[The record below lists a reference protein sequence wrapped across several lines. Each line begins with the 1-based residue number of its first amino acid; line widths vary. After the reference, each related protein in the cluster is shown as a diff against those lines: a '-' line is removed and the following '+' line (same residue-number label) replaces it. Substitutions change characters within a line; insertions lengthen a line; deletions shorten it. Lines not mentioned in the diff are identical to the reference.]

1 MIPECAGATEV
12 TPYPI
17 DQPPPRDGAPD
28 GAGQFFAAPAVLPA
42 EIGFL
47 SSHGVRL
54 SVLRTAAARAQAE
67 GISPDAALLADGTLS
82 ESFFYRAFAR
92 QLGVAFVEDE
102 GMVCATPGDARAIRS
117 GAARLAGHRAGR
129 LVVAPQGATLVTLLQ
144 AARAGSL
151 PPLCLSITTP
161 SNLSRE
167 IRKASAEVMA
177 FDASHGLACLD
188 ASLSARAGLGAM
200 HYGLA
205 AGIFLSVILTLAVT
219 PQLAP
224 KIFSIGTSCL
234 FLPTIILR
242 LFAGAACGGASRPG
256 PRLADHRLPPYSI
269 VVALH
274 REARVARQLIA
285 AIDAIDYPRAKL
297 DIKLVLEEDDLATKQ
312 ALDAL
317 NLGPAYEII
326 VAPAGAPRTKPRA
339 LNVALPLLRGTF
351 VAVFDAEDVPDP
363 SQLREAAERFER
375 APRTLA
381 CLQACLAIDNIDDSW
396 LTRLFALEYAVL
408 FDVLHQGMAGLQ
420 LPIPLGGSSNHFR
433 TNVLRKVGGWDAWNV
448 TEDADLGLRLARFGY
463 RTATIASSTREEAP
477 AFLAT
482 WLKQRRRWSKGWMQT
497 FVTLSRNPRRLLRE
511 LGLVQTFVLIVM
523 MTALVIVP
531 LFWPLFT
538 GFVIHDLV
546 TSGLP
551 APVTGFAL
559 IEATLWISVVLFGA
573 GSTIWLAL
581 LGMRRRKLLGLWPY
595 LPLIL
600 PYYCL
605 MSVAA
610 WASLYDLI
618 MRPHHWHKT
627 EHGLARSSRGRNC
640 VSPAEELGEHG
651 SAAARGALVDPRAQA
666 RGKAP
671 MAS

>member
-1 MIPECAGATEV
+1 MEPSFGSAPPLMNPERAGAAEAA
-12 TPYPI
+12 PSPI
-17 DQPPPRDGAPD
+17 NRPPPLDGVPGGD
-28 GAGQFFAAPAVLPA
+28 DQFLAAPAVLPA

-47 SSHGVRL
+47 SSHGVRF
-54 SVLRTAAARAQAE
+54 SVLRAAAAKARAQ
-67 GISPDAALLADGTLS
+67 GISPDAALLADGTVS
-82 ESFFYRAFAR
+82 ESVFYRAFAR

-102 GMVCATPGDARAIRS
+102 GMVCAKSGYARAIHC

-129 LVVAPQGATLVTLLQ
+129 LVVAPKGPALAALLRS
-144 AARAGSL
+144 ARAGSL
-151 PPLCLSITTP
+151 SPLNLSITTP
-161 SNLSRE
+161 ANLSRE
-167 IRKASAEVMA
+167 IRKVSAEFMA
-177 FDASHGLACLD
+177 FEASHGLARRD
-188 ASLSARAGLGAM
+188 ASLSAKAGLTAIQ
-200 HYGLA
+200 YGLA
-205 AGIFLSVILTLAVT
+205 ASILLSALLLVVLT

-234 FLPTIILR
+234 FLPTILLR

-256 PRLADHRLPPYSI
+256 PRLADRRLPLYSI
-269 VVALH
+269 VIALH
-274 REARVARQLIA
+274 GEARIARQLIA

-297 DIKLVLEEDDLATKQ
+297 DIKLVLEQDDLATRQ
-312 ALDAL
+312 ALEDLA
-317 NLGPAYEII
+317 LGPAYEII

-351 VAVFDAEDVPDP
+351 VVVFDAEDVPGP
-363 SQLREAAERFER
+363 AQLREAAERFER

-381 CLQACLAIDNIDDSW
+381 CLQARLAIDNIDDSW
-396 LTRLFALEYAVL
+396 LTRLFAIEYAIL

-433 TNVLRKVGGWDAWNV
+433 TSVLREVGGWDAWNV

-463 RTATIASSTREEAP
+463 HTTTIASSTREEAP
-477 AFLAT
+477 AFFAS

-511 LGLVQTFVLIVM
+511 LGLVQTFVLVVM

-531 LFWPLFT
+531 LFWPLFA
-538 GFVIHDLV
+538 GFVIHDLAA
-546 TSGLP
+546 SGLP

-573 GSTIWLAL
+573 GSTLWLAL
-581 LGMRRRKLLGLWPY
+581 LGMKRRGLLGLWPY

-627 EHGLARSSRGRNC
+627 EHGLARSSRG
-640 VSPAEELGEHG
+640 
-651 SAAARGALVDPRAQA
+651 
-666 RGKAP
+666 KI
-671 MAS
+671 